1 MKPNIKFRLLAVAAF
16 VMSAVQVSFVSCSDD
31 PGVENYF
38 TSTAEYASDFLKN
51 REKFSD
57 FTAIVQRSKMMDL
70 LGTYGSYTVFAPT
83 NEAIQKYLQGRGLTS
98 IDQLSQQDCDT
109 ITFTHIIEQAF
120 FTTDFNDGTY
130 PTMNMLERPLT
141 ITCDSDTV
149 SVPGEI
155 QLAVY
160 INKEARMIQMDD
172 SVENGVVHTMNSVIG
187 AKNAMLPDVLA
198 EDSTITLFYMAL
210 DATHMKD
217 SLQRY
222 IDETYTVG
230 SDSIDWTNDKLCIHT
245 AVEYDNVA
253 YPEHRYFKYTA
264 LVPRDDVFAQYG
276 VTDLEGLIKLA
287 HRLYDPI
294 YPEDAANDDLTSRDN
309 ALNRFISYHL
319 LPCQMTYYQFTAVDG
334 PNSSLAN
341 GFNRRRWDIADW
353 YETMLPF
360 GVIKASFPSG
370 TESGLYINRRG
381 VQSRR
386 DSRGYRIRGARI
398 LPASEVNVDQTAV
411 NGVYHYIDDILSYGV
426 TLEESPWPTNRN
438 HNVQADVFS
447 ERMRID
453 CSTLSPDFITSG
465 ARGHYTESSV
475 QNGKYAVQSTSAKAA
490 TNRST
495 LCLGF
500 KAGYAKN
507 WSYTDATHVHV
518 RPRYLSFWS
527 YQGDEV
533 TVKGRFNVAITL
545 PAVPAGEWEIRMFTC
560 IGFDSRGI
568 VQYYINKQ
576 PQGIPF
582 DMRPGGENAKV
593 GWRSDTSLG
602 EEEQIAAFDKQFH
615 YRGWMKGMDTYGST
629 AQDGTGSLGATFRS
643 QNNTLRKVIGT
654 FHSDGKTHAILR
666 LEQKMESEDNEM
678 NFDCI
683 ELCPSAVYANP
694 DVAED
699 RL

>member
-83 NEAIQKYLQGRGLTS
+83 NEAIQKYLKGRGLTS

-341 GFNRRRWDIADW
+341 CFNRRRWDIADW

-398 LPASEVNVDQTAV
+398 LPASEVNVNQTAV

-447 ERMRID
+447 ERMRLD

-465 ARGHYTESSV
+465 ARGHFTKSTI
-475 QNGKYAVQSTSAKAA
+475 QNGRYGRGGQGAKAA
-490 TNRST
+490 TNVNT
-495 LCLGF
+495 CLGF
-500 KAGYAKN
+500 KAGTAAN
-507 WSYTDATHVHV
+507 WTYTDKTHVHV
-518 RPRYLSFWS
+518 RNRVLHFWS

-568 VQYYINKQ
+568 VQYYINNQ

-615 YRGWMKGMDTYGST
+615 YRGWMKGMDSYGST
-629 AQDGTGSLGATFRS
+629 AEDGTGSLGATFRS

-654 FHSDGKTHAILR
+654 FHSDGKTHAVLK